1 MTLAEIY
8 YNAIFNGKMALEDP
22 YLVEPYNGENIK
34 NVQIRVAAT
43 YFCYSLY
50 LINKAYSKSWSIK
63 HFEGVAEDIVLRAL
77 GIKKRPYK
85 FKVVENEYYI
95 RTQEILLRES
105 SYMWVL
111 GYKFLEVGADFHWY
125 SYWREQIG
133 RYQSENE

>member
-8 YNAIFNGKMALEDP
+8 YNAIFNGKLALEVP
-22 YLVEPYNGENIK
+22 YLVEPYNRESIK

-50 LINKAYSKSWSIK
+50 LINKAYGKSWSIK
-63 HFEGVAEDIVLRAL
+63 HFEGIAEDIVLKAL
-77 GIKKRPYK
+77 DIKKRPYK
-85 FKVVENEYYI
+85 FKVVEKEYI
-95 RTQEILLRES
+95 RTQENLLREA

-111 GYKFLEVGADFHWY
+111 GYKFLGVGVDFHWFN
-125 SYWREQIG
+125 YWLEQIE